1 MKNGNK
7 RITISIT
14 VIAVLIIALAST
26 IILIIKI
33 NKSKDNPILNTNKNA
48 EENITEFDNNNV
60 SGSNN
65 SLDDIAKTTFN
76 SMFDPYK
83 DTNLSS
89 TQVKSLL
96 SLIASNNST
105 RTDGLIID
113 LTPEWI
119 TSEEQIEDEKIYTA
133 EFFYDSNGY
142 INEIKITEYNGT
154 QENNNETDITNDL
167 DKLIFNTK
175 FTPYLGEI
183 TAQQLAE
190 LVQTIQTTLNTDQR
204 HNINLTSNNLKNL
217 DGITTADV
225 FIVTLTCKAS
235 PIEESVNQKYV
246 FEANKNQDVPV
257 VTLQLQLEHAV
268 REEIYRYLTTTIDN

>member
-142 INEIKITEYNGT
+142 INEIKITNK
-154 QENNNETDITNDL
+154 IM
-167 DKLIFNTK
+167 
-175 FTPYLGEI
+175 
-183 TAQQLAE
+183 
-190 LVQTIQTTLNTDQR
+190 TI
-204 HNINLTSNNLKNL
+204 
-217 DGITTADV
+217 
-225 FIVTLTCKAS
+225 
-235 PIEESVNQKYV
+235 
-246 FEANKNQDVPV
+246 VP
-257 VTLQLQLEHAV
+257 LY
-268 REEIYRYLTTTIDN
+268 IPS